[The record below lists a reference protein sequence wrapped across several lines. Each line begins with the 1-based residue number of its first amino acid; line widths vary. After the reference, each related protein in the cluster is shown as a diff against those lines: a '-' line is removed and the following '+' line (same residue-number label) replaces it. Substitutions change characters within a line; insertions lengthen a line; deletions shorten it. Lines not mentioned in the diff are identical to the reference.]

1 MEPPTGLYGVS
12 ADLFGLPHAES
23 FTGLDQAPT
32 PPPSGTIRS
41 MQCASW
47 GPQGALRG
55 TNGVSAEIV
64 VTLGCEICYWLQPGT
79 QNSST
84 REKRCRLCASWSPW
98 GHLSG
103 HMGHDM
109 GRFHGT
115 LRFRIS
121 IGLYKF
127 CFFGPLTGFSA
138 CSCNRFY
145 VWTGFYYINLGGP

>member
-1 MEPPTGLYGVS
+1 MS

-64 VTLGCEICYWLQPGT
+64 VTLGCEICCWLKPGT
-79 QNSST
+79 QT
-84 REKRCRLCASWSPW
+84 TSPRDKKMQAMCLLEPLGGEGTYRDLW
-98 GHLSG
+98 GMIWADSMGLS
-103 HMGHDM
+103 DSE
-109 GRFHGT
+109 F
-115 LRFRIS
+115 L
-121 IGLYKF
+121 LD
-127 CFFGPLTGFSA
+127 
-138 CSCNRFY
+138 
-145 VWTGFYYINLGGP
+145 YINFVFSVL

>member
-1 MEPPTGLYGVS
+1 MFILEPLGPTYRAIWGICRFV
-12 ADLFGLPHAES
+12 GLPHAES
-23 FTGLDQAPT
+23 FTGLDLAPT
-32 PPPSGTIRS
+32 PPASGTIRS
-41 MQCASW
+41 RLCASW

-64 VTLGCEICYWLQPGT
+64 VTLGCEICYWLQPWT

-103 HMGHDM
+103 HMGYDM

-115 LRFRIS
+115 IKFRIS
-121 IGLYKF
+121 IGLYINF
-127 CFFGPLTGFSA
+127 VFS
-138 CSCNRFY
+138 
-145 VWTGFYYINLGGP
+145 VL